1 MGVEIVTD
9 KYSTAIFELA
19 SETNTMDQLET
30 DLAYVGEVFASQPQL
45 RTLLLYPTLD
55 ANAKCDTLNKI
66 FGSSISTLALHFL
79 FVMVKRGR
87 ARYIGATI
95 KEFIHRVREAK
106 GIVEAQITVSEPMT
120 ADVEEM
126 LRKKLESLSGKQ
138 YVFETKVDPS
148 IVGGIVIQVGDTRI
162 DASLARRLED
172 LKKHLLRAGT
182 TEIGVKG

>member
-66 FGSSISTLALHFL
+66 APLILFVLTQFSGISNYFFCLAAFLFSFLHFS
-79 FVMVKRGR
+79 
-87 ARYIGATI
+87 ATI
-95 KEFIHRVREAK
+95 D
-106 GIVEAQITVSEPMT
+106 P
-120 ADVEEM
+120 
-126 LRKKLESLSGKQ
+126 KQ
-138 YVFETKVDPS
+138 
-148 IVGGIVIQVGDTRI
+148 R
-162 DASLARRLED
+162 
-172 LKKHLLRAGT
+172 
-182 TEIGVKG
+182 